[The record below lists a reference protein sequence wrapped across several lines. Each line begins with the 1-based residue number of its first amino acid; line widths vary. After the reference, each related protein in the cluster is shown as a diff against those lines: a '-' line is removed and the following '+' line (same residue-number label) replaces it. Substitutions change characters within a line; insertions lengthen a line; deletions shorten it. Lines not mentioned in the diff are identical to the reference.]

1 VNLRHA
7 AALALVGWYLVTPHT
22 FPNSR
27 EPNLSMPLSQWS
39 RIGPVPSK
47 SDCEARLSA
56 SMRKNDDPAEREKF
70 KKEYLPALR
79 AEVQREWPNQKVP
92 DNYFDKGYFDDLD
105 RYLKLSQCIASDD
118 PRLKGN

>member
-1 VNLRHA
+1 
-7 AALALVGWYLVTPHT
+7 
-22 FPNSR
+22 
-27 EPNLSMPLSQWS
+27 
-39 RIGPVPSK
+39 
-47 SDCEARLSA
+47 
-56 SMRKNDDPAEREKF
+56 MRKNDDPAEREKF

>member
-1 VNLRHA
+1 MKPRHA
-7 AALALVGWYLVTPHT
+7 AALALAGWYLVTPHT

-56 SMRKNDDPAEREKF
+56 SIRKNDDPAVREKF

-105 RYLKLSQCIASDD
+105 HYLKLSQCVAEDD